1 MTWDSVMVGVDTP
14 SQVVRVGLTLISS
27 LTGPE
32 FGRIVRSRVPETVC
46 GAAEPANEAK
56 RMLQVL
62 NQADGEGRGGVQ
74 RYPLSPNPSPQAI
87 PTRPRGIK
95 FRISNRCLQ

>member
-1 MTWDSVMVGVDTP
+1 M
-14 SQVVRVGLTLISS
+14 
-27 LTGPE
+27 
-32 FGRIVRSRVPETVC
+32 RSRAPETVC
-46 GAAEPANEAK
+46 GPAKPANEAK
-56 RMLQVL
+56 RMPQVL

-95 FRISNRCLQ
+95 FPIIDGYNLIEVKSEKDVKITWVEISVQ